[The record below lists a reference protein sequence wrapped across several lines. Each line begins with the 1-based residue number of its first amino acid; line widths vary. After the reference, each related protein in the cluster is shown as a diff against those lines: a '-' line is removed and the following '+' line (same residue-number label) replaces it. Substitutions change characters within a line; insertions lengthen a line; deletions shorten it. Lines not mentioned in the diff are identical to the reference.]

1 MLLRSRQETYFA
13 IYSVKRRAKLEQDL
27 PGERQHVAKLLSLSL
42 SVPRFLFAPST
53 RQGNIYA
60 RPGCRVG
67 GVLHVASCKRD
78 KMLEMKWSWFRD
90 RNEVV
95 EISRLQ
101 SRLHASMLKAR
112 LKLFRSQF
120 VCYAVDLNSQ
130 RLCMAFPLIGC
141 AFRPERHVLHL
152 KFIYS

>member
-1 MLLRSRQETYFA
+1 MCVCSFVQGKKHILRFIPSDAGAE
-13 IYSVKRRAKLEQDL
+13 LEQDL

-95 EISRLQ
+95 EVSRLQ
-101 SRLHASMLKAR
+101 SRLHALML
-112 LKLFRSQF
+112 
-120 VCYAVDLNSQ
+120 
-130 RLCMAFPLIGC
+130 
-141 AFRPERHVLHL
+141 
-152 KFIYS
+152 